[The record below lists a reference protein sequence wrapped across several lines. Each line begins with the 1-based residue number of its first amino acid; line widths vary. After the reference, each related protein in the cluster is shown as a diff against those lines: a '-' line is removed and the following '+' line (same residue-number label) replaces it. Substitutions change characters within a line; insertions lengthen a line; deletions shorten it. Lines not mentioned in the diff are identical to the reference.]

1 MSYRG
6 KGTAHISAM
15 FMINLRLLANR
26 FNFEVEVA
34 FLATPLMADVVLS
47 YRGLLFCLCTGGGGV
62 RDLEINIIRG
72 KSNRPMRDL
81 LIDIIRRPVAFPL
94 PIETRVHRRR
104 LGSLGHRFVL
114 FGPFVVPLAQHHG
127 VRGGIPSL

>member
-26 FNFEVEVA
+26 LNFEVEVA
-34 FLATPLMADVVLS
+34 FLATPLTADVVLT

-81 LIDIIRRPVAFPL
+81 LIDIIR
-94 PIETRVHRRR
+94 
-104 LGSLGHRFVL
+104 
-114 FGPFVVPLAQHHG
+114 
-127 VRGGIPSL
+127 